1 MVEGKR
7 EKGRRER
14 GRKAKG
20 YRKEDVG
27 ERDERRVQSSNIY

>member
-27 ERDERRVQSSNIY
+27 ERDERRVQGSNIY

>member
-7 EKGRRER
+7 EKGRSER

-20 YRKEDVG
+20 YRKEDLW
-27 ERDERRVQSSNIY
+27 ERDERRVQGSNIY